1 MSRVLL
7 QRFLDAVPQEFVKWL
22 LERQLPIYQQSIAL
36 AFNEQPWTNAEA
48 ITLLPYVRRALW
60 EADLRKAAIQ
70 FGLKPHNSDHVA
82 KNSSCVLVKAGG
94 IILTGHY
101 VDGPE
106 DFVREA
112 ESRKQNAGVNKWLN
126 HFIDNRLLTA
136 PVPKL
141 DERPIYINVLHGAW
155 FPARREEAMTVDP
168 ATSFLR
174 FAIPAADS
182 NKYLAGCNWSAQE
195 LLAQYA
201 PTAAVEPT
209 AKSIPDEA
217 RPSIKKKQ
225 A

>member
-1 MSRVLL
+1 MSKLLL
-7 QRFLDAVPQEFVKWL
+7 QRFLDAVPREFVQWL

-36 AFNEQPWTNAEA
+36 AFSEQPWTNAEA
-48 ITLLPYVRRALW
+48 ITVLPIVRRALW
-60 EADLRKAAIQ
+60 EADFRKAAIEH
-70 FGLKPHNSDHVA
+70 GLKPDNSDHVA
-82 KNSSCVLVKAGG
+82 KNSSCVLVKADH

-101 VDGPE
+101 VDGPN

-126 HFIDNRLLTA
+126 HHIDSRLLTT
-136 PVPKL
+136 PVPAL
-141 DERPIYINVLHGAW
+141 DQRSIYINVLHGAL
-155 FPARREEAMTVDP
+155 FPSRGEDVMTVD
-168 ATSFLR
+168 ASTSFLR

-182 NKYLAGCNWSAQE
+182 NQYLAGCNWSAQE

-201 PTAAVEPT
+201 PATAVEPT

-217 RPSIKKKQ
+217 KPSIKKK

>member
-1 MSRVLL
+1 MSQLLL
-7 QRFLDAVPQEFVKWL
+7 QRLLDAVPSEFVEWL
-22 LERQLPIYQQSIAL
+22 LKRQLPIYQQSL
-36 AFNEQPWTNAEA
+36 ESAFADQPWTDAEA
-48 ITLLPYVRRALW
+48 ITLVPYFRRAIW
-60 EADLRKAAIQ
+60 EADFRKAASEN
-70 FGLKPHNSDHVA
+70 GLKAHNSDHKA
-82 KNSSCVLVKAGG
+82 GNSSCVLVKAGG

-106 DFVREA
+106 EFVREA
-112 ESRKQNAGVNKWLN
+112 ESRKQNAGVNKWLT
-126 HFIDNRLLTA
+126 HYVDSRLLTT

-155 FPARREEAMTVDP
+155 FPARRDGAMTVDP
-168 ATSFLR
+168 SSCFLR

-195 LLAQYA
+195 LLALYA
-201 PTAAVEPT
+201 PATAAEPT

-217 RPSIKKKQ
+217 KPSIKKK

>member
-1 MSRVLL
+1 MSKLLL
-7 QRFLDAVPQEFVKWL
+7 QRFLDAVPREFVKWL
-22 LERQLPIYQQSIAL
+22 LERQLSIYKQSIAI

-60 EADLRKAAIQ
+60 EADFRKAATESR
-70 FGLKPHNSDHVA
+70 LKIHNSDHTA

-101 VDGPE
+101 VDGPSV
-106 DFVREA
+106 FVREA
-112 ESRKQNAGVNKWLN
+112 ESRKQNAGVNQWLN
-126 HFIDNRLLTA
+126 HYVDNRLLTT
-136 PVPKL
+136 PVPTL
-141 DERPIYINVLHGAW
+141 NERPIYINVLHGAW
-155 FPARREEAMTVDP
+155 FPARREDAMTVDP
-168 ATSFLR
+168 SSSFLR

-182 NKYLAGCNWSAQE
+182 NQYLADCNWSAQE

-201 PTAAVEPT
+201 PATTVEPT

-217 RPSIKKKQ
+217 KPSIKKK

>member
-1 MSRVLL
+1 MSNLLL
-7 QRFLDAVPQEFVKWL
+7 QRFLDVVPKEFVQWL
-22 LERQLPIYQQSIAL
+22 LERQLPIYQQSITL

-48 ITLLPYVRRALW
+48 VTLLPYVRRALW
-60 EADLRKAAIQ
+60 EANFRKAAIES
-70 FGLKPHNSDHVA
+70 GLKTHNSDHIA
-82 KNSSCVLVKAGG
+82 KNSSCVLVKARG

-101 VDGPE
+101 VDGPNE
-106 DFVREA
+106 FVREA

-126 HFIDNRLLTA
+126 HYIDSRLLTT
-136 PVPKL
+136 PVPTL

-155 FPARREEAMTVDP
+155 FPARREDAMAVDP
-168 ATSFLR
+168 SSSFLR

-182 NKYLAGCNWSAQE
+182 NQYLADCNWSAQE

-201 PTAAVEPT
+201 PATAEEPT

-217 RPSIKKKQ
+217 KPSIKKK